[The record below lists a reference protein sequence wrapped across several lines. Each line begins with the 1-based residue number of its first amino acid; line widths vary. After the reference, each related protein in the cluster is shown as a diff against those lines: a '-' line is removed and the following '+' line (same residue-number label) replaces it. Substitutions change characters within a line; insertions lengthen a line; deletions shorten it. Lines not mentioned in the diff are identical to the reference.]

1 MIQIQSLSK
10 KYGTLHALDGVDL
23 NWNRGEVV
31 ALIGPNG
38 SGKTTLIK
46 CILGLVFPSSGD
58 IRYLGRSI
66 LNSYEYRE
74 DIGYMSQ
81 ISRFPDQLRVGE
93 MLDIL
98 TDVRNKRPSELDLE
112 LYEEFRIE
120 QIRDK
125 TLRSLSGGTRQKVN
139 SALAFLFKP
148 KVLIMDEPTAG
159 LDPVA
164 VEILKGKIQRTDKSE
179 SLLIITSHILSDLED
194 FATRINYLQDGK
206 VRFDASFQEL
216 REKSGESRLS
226 KAIAHI
232 LNQS

>member
-1 MIQIQSLSK
+1 MIQIQTLHK
-10 KYGTLHALDGVDL
+10 KYGNVRALDSVDL
-23 NWNRGEVV
+23 TWNQGDVI

-46 CILGLVFPSSGD
+46 CILGLVFPSAGD
-58 IRYLGRSI
+58 IHFMGRSI
-66 LNSYEYRE
+66 LNSYEYRK

-98 TDVRNKRPSELDLE
+98 TDVRNVKDSDRDME
-112 LYEEFRIE
+112 LYEEFKIE

-125 TLRSLSGGTRQKVN
+125 TMKSLSGGTRQKVN
-139 SALAFLFKP
+139 SALAFMFSP

-164 VEILKGKIQRTDKSE
+164 VEILKGKIHRTDKSVR
-179 SLLIITSHILSDLED
+179 LMIITSHILSDLED

-206 VRFDASFQEL
+206 VRIDYSFAEL

-232 LNQS
+232 LNPS